1 MTTASVTNRGP
12 MKDFKFDG
20 EDGKSQHI
28 VDAVRMDTYLV
39 KYFDEAGKPQVRVAF
54 IVPGTDVVRVGT
66 QSISGSGVFVP
77 ASGWFTKQLRE
88 KTEEKIGPE
97 SI

>member
-1 MTTASVTNRGP
+1 MPAVANRGP
-12 MKDFKFDG
+12 MKDFRFDG

-28 VDAVRMDTYLV
+28 ADVVPMNPYLV
-39 KYFDEAGKPQVRVAF
+39 KYYDETGKPQVRVAF
-54 IVPGTDVVRVGT
+54 IVPGTDVVRVGA

-77 ASGWFTKQLRE
+77 ASTWFTKQL
-88 KTEEKIGPE
+88 KEKIDEQKGPE